1 MNPKIKFNFNQF
13 LWCHNSCCHYHHLP
27 NFFCMKHIMLCKC
40 LLSFCSCFSARCIW
54 DNGIVNQ
61 YMWFWKSLNLV
72 DQSYEFSFFWD
83 IHVRINERIYISI
96 SIRPMKTKF
105 GKQLHLEELTQVR
118 LMKQVLVMSPGQN
131 HVTNENHIS
140 TTRVP
145 MATKLCRMVTYLD
158 WLLPLKL
165 HDPLIMWSWEIM

>member
-1 MNPKIKFNFNQF
+1 
-13 LWCHNSCCHYHHLP
+13 
-27 NFFCMKHIMLCKC
+27 MKHIMFCKC
-40 LLSFCSCFSARCIW
+40 LLSFSSCFSARCIW
-54 DNGIVNQ
+54 NIGIVNQ

-72 DQSYEFSFFWD
+72 NQSCAFSFFWD

-96 SIRPMKTKF
+96 SIRPMTTKF

-145 MATKLCRMVTYLD
+145 MATKLCKMVTYLD

>member
-1 MNPKIKFNFNQF
+1 MT
-13 LWCHNSCCHYHHLP
+13 
-27 NFFCMKHIMLCKC
+27 
-40 LLSFCSCFSARCIW
+40 
-54 DNGIVNQ
+54 
-61 YMWFWKSLNLV
+61 
-72 DQSYEFSFFWD
+72 
-83 IHVRINERIYISI
+83 
-96 SIRPMKTKF
+96 TKF

-145 MATKLCRMVTYLD
+145 MATKLRRMVTYLD